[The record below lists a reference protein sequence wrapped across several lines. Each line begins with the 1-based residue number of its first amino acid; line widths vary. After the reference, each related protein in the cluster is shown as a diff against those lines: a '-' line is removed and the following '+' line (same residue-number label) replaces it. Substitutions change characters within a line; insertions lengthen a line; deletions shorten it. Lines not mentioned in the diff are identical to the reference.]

1 MQNSKKELSIVIK
14 KTKSGGGK
22 GISLLFVV
30 LITSVILAISLGISG
45 ILIQQTKMM
54 TEIGYSVISFYAADS
69 GIERALYNI
78 RKEEGTGDVLENW
91 GTDYGYSVISGS
103 YDGEAYL
110 KSVGQYK
117 ETRRAIET
125 TYRTGIP
132 TNPCEGIADTDW
144 GAGPVGCEGSDKR
157 CFNGVCAQCSGWMN
171 AGYCWYEGIA
181 NQNCNVICA
190 DYGGVYKGTCDWV
203 DDPTDCSTCRY
214 WHPGLPCYVTSAGPC
229 YRSDVNA
236 CYAHQD
242 GYNDCNRD
250 DAYRVRQCA
259 CNY

>member
-1 MQNSKKELSIVIK
+1 MQNSKKELSIVSK

-91 GTDYGYSVISGS
+91 GVDYGYSVISGS
-103 YDGEAYL
+103 YNGEAYL

-117 ETRRAIET
+117 ETKRAIET
-125 TYRTGIP
+125 TYRTGLS
-132 TNPCEGIADTDW
+132 NPCEGIVDTDW
-144 GAGPVGCEGSDKR
+144 GAGPAGCDGTDKR
-157 CFNGVCAQCSGWMN
+157 CFNNVCVQCSGWMN

-181 NQNCNVICA
+181 NQSCNDICT
-190 DYGGVYKGTCDWV
+190 DYGGVYKGTCNWMI
-203 DDPTDCSTCRY
+203 DCSTCKY
-214 WHPGLPCYVTSAGPC
+214 WHPNTDPNCYYSPYAPF
-229 YRSDVNA
+229 YRISLNA
-236 CYAHQD
+236 CYGHNSGD
-242 GYNDCNRD
+242 YCTKKNSD
-250 DAYRVRQCA
+250 YVRQCA